1 MHLRNNR
8 NVKINSYTGMQRS
21 NAASP
26 FLLEERRKGQ
36 ARDKEGGRK
45 ELEKYCAFILNCS
58 L

>member
-1 MHLRNNR
+1 
-8 NVKINSYTGMQRS
+8 MQRS